1 MTRLSHRIK
10 TLTGGGSDGWDI
22 YRKSRA
28 MKDRGLPVI
37 ELTIGEHDRKTDP
50 AILKAMHD
58 SATGGHTGYAT
69 IPGTD
74 GLRDAVAKRIVEMTG
89 VTTERH
95 NVVITAGG
103 QAALLAA
110 HMIACDPGDTALYI
124 DPYYATYPG
133 TIRATGAMAVAVTAR
148 AERGFQPSIADLEE
162 ACEARS
168 LLINSP
174 NNPTGAVYSHEKL
187 QEIAEFTRQRDM
199 WLISD
204 EVYDTQVWEGEH
216 LSPRALPGME
226 SRTLVAGSLSKSH
239 AMTGSR
245 IGWLVGPEEAV
256 RHAINLAT
264 HTNYGLP
271 GFLQD
276 SGEFA
281 LQQGPALE
289 DVIAAPF
296 RRRHK
301 AVNAIFSREKLIVV
315 PSAATMYIMVDIRST
330 GLTGIEFAEALL
342 EERLVAVMPGE
353 SFGKAAAGH
362 VRIALT
368 VDDAAMEMAAMVIA
382 EFYWNRAGMARNVA
396 VSG

>member
-1 MTRLSHRIK
+1 MTRLSHRIR

-22 YRKSRA
+22 YRKSRG
-28 MKDRGLPVI
+28 MKDRGMPVI

-50 AILKAMHD
+50 AILQAMHD
-58 SATGGHTGYAT
+58 SATGGHTGYST

-74 GLRDAVAKRIVEMTG
+74 GLRDAVARRIERMTG
-89 VTTERH
+89 VATERQ

-110 HMIACDPGDTALYI
+110 HMAVCDPGDAALYI
-124 DPYYATYPG
+124 DPFYATYPG
-133 TIRATGAMAVAVTAR
+133 TIRATGAVAVTVVAR
-148 AERGFQPSIADLEE
+148 AERGFQPSLADLRE

-174 NNPTGAVYSHEKL
+174 NNPTGAVYSRTKL
-187 QEIAEFTRQRDM
+187 QEIAEFVRQRDM

-204 EVYDTQVWEGEH
+204 EVYDTQVWKGEH
-216 LSPRALPGME
+216 VSPRALPGME

-245 IGWLVGPEEAV
+245 IGWLVGPEEV
-256 RHAINLAT
+256 IRHAINLAT

-276 SGEFA
+276 AGEFA
-281 LQQGPALE
+281 LRQGPALE
-289 DVIAAPF
+289 DAIAAPF

-301 AVNAIFSREKLIVV
+301 AVNAKFLREGLNVV
-315 PSAATMYIMVDIRST
+315 PSMATMYVMVDIRAT
-330 GLTGIEFAEALL
+330 GMTGIEFAEALL
-342 EERLVAVMPGE
+342 DEHLVAVMPGE

-362 VRIALT
+362 VRVALT
-368 VDDAAMEMAAMVIA
+368 VDDAALEKAATVIA
-382 EFYWNRAGMARNVA
+382 EFYRSCAGGARIA
-396 VSG
+396 AASG

>member
-1 MTRLSHRIK
+1 MSRPSHRIR

-28 MKDRGLPVI
+28 MKDRGTPVI

-50 AILKAMHD
+50 AILEVMHD
-58 SATGGHTGYAT
+58 SATGGHTGYST

-74 GLRDAVAKRIVEMTG
+74 GLRDAVAKRIAKMTG
-89 VTTERH
+89 VATERQ

-110 HMIACDPGDTALYI
+110 HMTACDPGDAALYI

-148 AERGFQPSIADLEE
+148 AERGFQPSLADLEE
-162 ACEARS
+162 TCEARS

-174 NNPTGAVYSHEKL
+174 NNPTGAVYSREKL

-226 SRTLVAGSLSKSH
+226 IRTLVAGSLSKSH

-245 IGWLVGPEEAV
+245 IGWLVGPEEAI

-276 SGEFA
+276 AGQFA
-281 LQQGPALE
+281 LQQGSTLE
-289 DVIAAPF
+289 DAIAAPF

-301 AVNAIFSREKLIVV
+301 AVNAIFAREGLIVV
-315 PSAATMYIMVDIRST
+315 PSVATMYVMIDIRST
-330 GLTGIEFAEALL
+330 GMTGTEFAEALL
-342 EERLVAVMPGE
+342 DERFVAVMPGE
-353 SFGKAAAGH
+353 SFGQAAAGH
-362 VRIALT
+362 VRVALT
-368 VDDAAMEMAAMVIA
+368 VDDAALEQAAMVIA
-382 EFYWNRAGMARNVA
+382 EFYRNRKGRARTA
-396 VSG
+396 AASG

>member
-1 MTRLSHRIK
+1 MTNLSHRIK

-28 MKDRGLPVI
+28 MKDRGMPVI

-50 AILKAMHD
+50 AILNQMHD
-58 SATGGHTGYAT
+58 SAIRGHTGYST

-74 GLRDAVAKRIVEMTG
+74 GLRDAVARRIARMTG
-89 VTTERH
+89 VATERH

-110 HMIACDPGDTALYI
+110 HMAACDPGDSALYI

-133 TIRATGAMAVAVTAR
+133 TIRATGALAVAVTAR
-148 AERGFQPSIADLEE
+148 AANGFQPSRVDLEE

-174 NNPTGAVYSHEKL
+174 NNPTGAVYSQMKL
-187 QEIAEFTRQRDM
+187 QEIAEFARQRDM

-216 LSPRALPGME
+216 FSPRALPGME
-226 SRTLVAGSLSKSH
+226 DRTLVTGSLSKSH

-245 IGWLVGPEEAV
+245 IGWLVGPEEAI

-276 SGEFA
+276 AAEFA

-301 AVNAIFSREKLIVV
+301 AVNDMFAREGLAIV
-315 PSAATMYIMVDIRST
+315 PSVATMYVMVDIRAT
-330 GLTGIEFAEALL
+330 GMSGIEFAGALL
-342 EERLVAVMPGE
+342 EEHLVAVMPGE
-353 SFGKAAAGH
+353 SFGSAAAGH
-362 VRIALT
+362 VRVALT
-368 VDDAAMEMAAMVIA
+368 IDDAALEKAATVIA
-382 EFYWNRAGMARNVA
+382 EFFRKCAGNARSA
-396 VSG
+396 AMSG

>member
-1 MTRLSHRIK
+1 MRLSHRIK
-10 TLTGGGSDGWDI
+10 TLTDNDSDGWDI
-22 YRKSRA
+22 YRKGRA
-28 MKDRGLPVI
+28 MKDRGLPVV

-50 AILKAMHD
+50 SILEAMQD
-58 SATGGHTGYAT
+58 SAVGGHTGYAT

-74 GLRDAVAKRIVEMTG
+74 GLRDAVAKRIANMTG
-89 VTTERH
+89 VATERH

-110 HMIACDPGDTALYI
+110 HMTACDPGDAALYI

-133 TIRATGAMAVAVTAR
+133 TIRATGAMALAVTAR
-148 AERGFQPSIADLEE
+148 PEHGFQPSRTDLEQ
-162 ACEARS
+162 ACDARS

-174 NNPTGAVYSHEKL
+174 NNPTGAVYSRTKL
-187 QEIAEFTRQRDM
+187 QEIAAFTRQRDM

-216 LSPRALPGME
+216 ISPRALPGME

-245 IGWLVGPEEAV
+245 IGWLIGPEEAI

-276 SGEFA
+276 AGEFA

-289 DVIAAPF
+289 DAIAAPF

-301 AVNAIFSREKLIVV
+301 GINAILLREGLNVV
-315 PSAATMYIMVDIRST
+315 PSVATMYVMIDIRAT
-330 GLTGIEFAEALL
+330 GMTGVEFAEALL
-342 EERLVAVMPGE
+342 DEHLVAVMPGE

-362 VRIALT
+362 VRVALT
-368 VDDAAMEMAAMVIA
+368 VEDAALENAAMVIA
-382 EFYWNRAGMARNVA
+382 SFFRRCASSARTA
-396 VSG
+396 TASC

>member
-28 MKDRGLPVI
+28 MKDRGVPVI

-50 AILKAMHD
+50 AILTAMHD
-58 SATGGHTGYAT
+58 SATGGHTGYST

-74 GLRDAVAKRIVEMTG
+74 GLRDAVARRIAEMTG
-89 VTTERH
+89 VATERH

-110 HMIACDPGDTALYI
+110 HMMACDPGDTALYI

-133 TIRATGAMAVAVTAR
+133 TIRATGATAVAVTAR
-148 AERGFQPSIADLEE
+148 AERGFQPFLADLEQT
-162 ACEARS
+162 CEARS

-174 NNPTGAVYSHEKL
+174 NNPTGAVYSREKL
-187 QEIAEFTRQRDM
+187 REIAEFARQRDM

-216 LSPRALPGME
+216 FSPRALPGME

-245 IGWLVGPEEAV
+245 IGWLVGPEEAIG
-256 RHAINLAT
+256 HAINLAT
-264 HTNYGLP
+264 HTTYGLP

-276 SGEFA
+276 AGEFA

-289 DVIAAPF
+289 DIIAAPF

-301 AVNAIFSREKLIVV
+301 AVNAIFSREDLNVV
-315 PSAATMYIMVDIRST
+315 PSVATMYVMVDIRAT
-330 GLTGIEFAEALL
+330 GMTGIEFAEALL
-342 EERLVAVMPGE
+342 HEQLVAVMPGE

-362 VRIALT
+362 VRVALT
-368 VDDAAMEMAAMVIA
+368 VDDAALMKAAAVIA
-382 EFYWNRAGMARNVA
+382 EFFWNRAGMTRTAA
-396 VSG
+396 MSG

>member
-1 MTRLSHRIK
+1 MTRLPHRIK

-28 MKDRGLPVI
+28 MRDRGLPVI
-37 ELTIGEHDRKTDP
+37 ELTVGEHDRKTDP

-58 SATGGHTGYAT
+58 SAVGGHTGYAT

-74 GLRDAVAKRIVEMTG
+74 GLRDAVAKRIASMTG
-89 VTTERH
+89 VNTERH
-95 NVVITAGG
+95 NVVITVGG

-110 HMIACDPGDTALYI
+110 HMTACDPGDAALYI

-148 AERGFQPSIADLEE
+148 AEWGFQPSLADLEGT
-162 ACEARS
+162 CEARS

-174 NNPTGAVYSHEKL
+174 NNPTGAIYSRTKL
-187 QEIAEFTRQRDM
+187 QEIAEFIRQRDM

-216 LSPRALPGME
+216 FSPRALPGME
-226 SRTLVAGSLSKSH
+226 SRTLVAGSMSKSH

-245 IGWLVGPEEAV
+245 IGWLVGPEEAI
-256 RHAINLAT
+256 RHAINLTT
-264 HTNYGLP
+264 HTTYGLP

-276 SGEFA
+276 AGEFA
-281 LQQGPALE
+281 LRQGPALE

-296 RRRHK
+296 RRRHR
-301 AVNAIFSREKLIVV
+301 AVNAMFSREGLDVV
-315 PSAATMYIMVDIRST
+315 PSVATMYVMVDVRAT
-330 GLTGIEFAEALL
+330 GMTGIE
-342 EERLVAVMPGE
+342 
-353 SFGKAAAGH
+353 
-362 VRIALT
+362 
-368 VDDAAMEMAAMVIA
+368 
-382 EFYWNRAGMARNVA
+382 
-396 VSG
+396 

>member
-1 MTRLSHRIK
+1 MIRLSHRIR
-10 TLTGGGSDGWDI
+10 TLTDGESDGWDI

-28 MKDRGLPVI
+28 MKDRGMPVI
-37 ELTIGEHDRKTDP
+37 ELTIGEHDQRTDP
-50 AILKAMHD
+50 SILKAMQD
-58 SATGGHTGYAT
+58 SAVGGHTGYST

-74 GLRDAVAKRIVEMTG
+74 GLRDAVAKRITKMTG
-89 VTTERH
+89 VATERQ

-110 HMIACDPGDTALYI
+110 HMTACDPGDTALYI

-133 TIRATGAMAVAVTAR
+133 TIRATGAIAVAVTAR
-148 AERGFQPSIADLEE
+148 AECGFQPSRTDLEQ

-174 NNPTGAVYSHEKL
+174 NNPTGAVYSRTKL
-187 QEIAEFTRQRDM
+187 QEIAAFIRQRDM

-204 EVYDTQVWEGEH
+204 EVYDTQLWEGEH
-216 LSPRALPGME
+216 FSPRALPGME

-245 IGWLVGPEEAV
+245 IGWLIGPEEAI

-264 HTNYGLP
+264 HTTYGLP

-276 SGEFA
+276 AGEFA

-289 DVIAAPF
+289 DAIAAPF
-296 RRRHK
+296 RRRHR
-301 AVNAIFSREKLIVV
+301 AINAIFLREGLTVV
-315 PSAATMYIMVDIRST
+315 PSAATMYVMIDIRAT
-330 GLTGIEFAEALL
+330 GMTGVEFAEALL
-342 EERLVAVMPGE
+342 EAHLIAVMPGE
-353 SFGKAAAGH
+353 SFGSAAAGH
-362 VRIALT
+362 VRVALT
-368 VDDAAMEMAAMVIA
+368 IEDSALETAAMVIA
-382 EFYWNRAGMARNVA
+382 RFFWNCARSA
-396 VSG
+396 RTATMSG

>member
-10 TLTGGGSDGWDI
+10 TLTDGGSDGWDI

-28 MKDRGLPVI
+28 MKDRGMPVI

-50 AILKAMHD
+50 AILKTMHD
-58 SATGGHTGYAT
+58 SATGGHTGYST

-74 GLRDAVAKRIVEMTG
+74 GLRDAVAMRIAKMTG
-89 VTTERH
+89 VATERH

-110 HMIACDPGDTALYI
+110 HMIACDPGDAALYI

-133 TIRATGAMAVAVTAR
+133 TIRATGAKAVAVTAR
-148 AERGFQPSIADLEE
+148 AERGFQPSQLDLQE

-174 NNPTGAVYSHEKL
+174 NNPTGAVYSQTKL
-187 QEIAEFTRQRDM
+187 QEIAKFIRERDM

-204 EVYDTQVWEGEH
+204 EVYDTQVWNGEH
-216 LSPRALPGME
+216 VSPRALPGME
-226 SRTLVAGSLSKSH
+226 ARTLVAGSLSKSH

-245 IGWLVGPEEAV
+245 IGWLVGPEEAIT
-256 RHAINLAT
+256 HAINLAT
-264 HTNYGLP
+264 HTTYGLP

-276 SGEFA
+276 AGEFA
-281 LQQGPALE
+281 LQQGSALE

-301 AVNAIFSREKLIVV
+301 AVNAIFSRENLNVV
-315 PSAATMYIMVDIRST
+315 PSVATMYVMVDIRGT
-330 GLTGIEFAEALL
+330 GMTGTEFAEALL
-342 EERLVAVMPGE
+342 DEHLVAVMPGE

-362 VRIALT
+362 VRVALT
-368 VDDAAMEMAAMVIA
+368 VDDATLEQAAMVIA
-382 EFYWNRAGMARNVA
+382 EFYRNR
-396 VSG
+396 SGSSQTAEMPV

>member
-22 YRKSRA
+22 YRKSRT
-28 MKDRGLPVI
+28 MKDRGMPVI

-50 AILKAMHD
+50 AILRAMHE
-58 SATGGHTGYAT
+58 SATGGHTGYST

-74 GLRDAVAKRIVEMTG
+74 GLRDAVARRIARMTG
-89 VTTERH
+89 VATERQ

-110 HMIACDPGDTALYI
+110 HMAVCDPGDAALYI
-124 DPYYATYPG
+124 DPFYATYPG
-133 TIRATGAMAVAVTAR
+133 TIRATGALAVTVTAR
-148 AERGFQPSIADLEE
+148 AERGFQPSLADLQE

-174 NNPTGAVYSHEKL
+174 NNPTGAVYSETKL
-187 QEIAEFTRQRDM
+187 QEIAEFIRQRDM

-216 LSPRALPGME
+216 VSPRALPGME

-245 IGWLVGPEEAV
+245 IGWLVGPEEV
-256 RHAINLAT
+256 IRHAINLAT

-276 SGEFA
+276 AGEFA

-289 DVIAAPF
+289 DAIAAPF

-301 AVNAIFSREKLIVV
+301 AVNAKFSREGLNVV
-315 PSAATMYIMVDIRST
+315 PSVATMYVMIDVRAT
-330 GLTGIEFAEALL
+330 GMTGIEFAEALL
-342 EERLVAVMPGE
+342 DEHLVAVMPGE
-353 SFGKAAAGH
+353 SFGMAAAGH
-362 VRIALT
+362 VRVALT
-368 VDDAAMEMAAMVIA
+368 VDDAALEEAATVIA
-382 EFYWNRAGMARNVA
+382 EFYRSCAGGARIA
-396 VSG
+396 TASG